1 MIADFFITCSGAD
14 KEILKSCPTERTKF
28 VGIGAT
34 IFLTAVLASISG
46 GYAIY
51 FTFNSFFISLLF
63 GLLWGFIIF
72 NLDRYI
78 VSSIKKTGNF
88 WNEFATASPRF
99 LIAIVL
105 AITISKPLEI
115 KLFDG
120 SITKKMGE
128 NEDAYNKKAEEDFN
142 NQRNKLDNA
151 KSSLHAELE
160 SKKNDIYQN
169 DPIYKDL
176 QNQKTETENSN
187 DALTKQVNN
196 NYAIINQNSWL
207 EEITVNY
214 QTGASRKIRRYNQL
228 ALNKISENKKLNAE
242 IANNRT
248 KISAL
253 GDSVQNRKGDLANQV
268 KETEKQYAAQIAGVQ
283 NQIDSLNA
291 RRPEILAKAKA
302 DAAADKDIL
311 SRLRALSELKSFGNS
326 VWWASIIISLLF
338 ILLECSPI
346 TVKLLAKRGPYDEI
360 LDRVEYEIYLAQQ
373 KIISDKNDEI
383 NNLLSEIKAL
393 NKLKGEVRVK
403 TETAKLDAELKAN
416 EALLNEIA
424 KKQADLAN
432 IAIEKWYNDELSNL
446 KANPNYQ
453 YAQTKQK
460 ATTTIEDKLW
470 KAVNL
475 RDEVFYIFKNG
486 KPNNN
491 ELIYI
496 ENGKTHSG
504 TWEYLTHDK
513 EIKVNLL
520 SNTETYTV
528 EDVMENSAKLKTLT
542 NDYLELI
549 KV

>member
-1 MIADFFITCSGAD
+1 MIADFFISCSGAD
-14 KEILKSCPTERTKF
+14 QEILKSCPTERTKF

-63 GLLWGFIIF
+63 GLLWGLIIF

-128 NEDAYNKKAEEDFN
+128 NEDAYNKNAEVDFN
-142 NQRNKLDNA
+142 SQRSALDNT
-151 KSSLHAELE
+151 KSGLQAELE
-160 SKKNDIYQN
+160 TKKNDIYSN
-169 DPIYKDL
+169 DPVYKDL
-176 QNQKTETENSN
+176 QTQKTEIENTN
-187 DALTKQVNN
+187 GALTKQVSNN
-196 NYAIINQNSWL
+196 SAVINQNSWL
-207 EEITVNY
+207 DEIIVNN
-214 QTGASRKIRRYNQL
+214 QTGQTRKVRRYNQL
-228 ALNKISENKKLNAE
+228 ALNKISENKKLNAD

-253 GDSVQNRKGDLANQV
+253 GDSIQSRKGNLANQV
-268 KETEKQYAAQIAGVQ
+268 RETENQYAAQIAGVQ
-283 NQIDSLNA
+283 NQINSLNE

-311 SRLRALSELKSFGNS
+311 SRLRALSELESSEDS
-326 VWWASIIISLLF
+326 VWWASIIITILF

-346 TVKLLAKRGPYDEI
+346 TVKLLSKRGPYDEI
-360 LDRVEYEIYLAQQ
+360 LDRVEYEIYLDQQ

-383 NNLLSEIKAL
+383 NNLLTEIKGL

-446 KANPNYQ
+446 KGNPNYQ
-453 YAQTKQK
+453 YAQTKQRV
-460 ATTTIEDKLW
+460 ATIEDKLW
-470 KAVNL
+470 KAANL
-475 RDEVFYIFKNG
+475 HDEVFYLFKNG
-486 KPNNN
+486 QPNNN
-491 ELIYI
+491 ELVYI
-496 ENGKTHSG
+496 ENGKTHKGS
-504 TWEYLTHDK
+504 WEYLMQDK
-513 EIKVNLL
+513 EIKINIL
-520 SNTETYTV
+520 SNTETYTI
-528 EDVMENSAKLKTLT
+528 EDLTENSAKLKALT
-542 NDYLELI
+542 NDYLELT